1 MKILLVANPKMYFG
15 VDLLFRI
22 PNLGLCSLAANIN
35 RKEND
40 VKVVDLIVSGKN
52 PLKYFSKLIKDYSPD
67 LVGFTCMA
75 FQYSDTMNYVKYLK
89 HVKPNIIT
97 VLGGYYPTVDYET
110 IIQSQD
116 IDYIDFIIIGE
127 GEISFNRLI
136 DSLNGK
142 RNFSDISGLIF
153 KDGKNVIINKQTKLA
168 NLEEINLPDRSVRL
182 LRKGFYCSGYKADAV
197 ETSRGCVYDC
207 GFCCINRMYGKNY
220 RKFSLDR
227 VIADIKN
234 AQKFG
239 AEAIM
244 FSDDNITLDGN
255 RFLELCY
262 RIKDEKL
269 NNIKYLV
276 QASVNGIIR
285 TPKLPE
291 AMRQAGIEWVFLGI
305 ENANNSMLSFIN
317 KDSQLNPSDTEE
329 VVKSLNRNNIITIGG
344 FILGYPDDT
353 EETLR
358 YNFEFAK
365 RIGVAIPIF
374 NTLTPYPNTKVREEL
389 LKQNLI
395 TNLNDYSRY
404 DCWEVNIRTKYLT
417 TEQIYKIRH
426 ELEARYPIEYGTL
439 KELIKRYPLFML
451 KMLWRFLTFKPRD
464 LYKYFT
470 GAGSL
475 WGRRSV
481 SYVR

>member
-1 MKILLVANPKMYFG
+1 MYFG

-22 PNLGLCSLAANIN
+22 PNLGLCSLAGNIN
-35 RKEND
+35 KKEND
-40 VKVVDLIVSGKN
+40 VKVVDLIVSGRN
-52 PLKYFSKLIKDYSPD
+52 PMKYFMKIVKDYSPD
-67 LVGFTCMA
+67 IVGFTCMA
-75 FQYSDTMNYVKYLK
+75 FQYSDTMKYIRYLK
-89 HVKPNIIT
+89 KTNPKIIT

-110 IIQSQD
+110 IIQSDD
-116 IDYIDFIIIGE
+116 IKYIDFIIIGE
-127 GEISFNRLI
+127 GELSFRKLI
-136 DSLNGK
+136 DSLN
-142 RNFSDISGLIF
+142 RNKDFSNISGLIY
-153 KDGKNVIINKQTKLA
+153 KDGKDILINKERNLS
-168 NLEEINLPDRSVRL
+168 NLEEINFPDRSARL
-182 LRKGFYCSGYKADAV
+182 LTKGFYCSGYKADAV
-197 ETSRGCVYDC
+197 ETSRGCVYNC
-207 GFCCINRMYGKNY
+207 SFCCINKMYGKNY
-220 RKFSLDR
+220 RKYSIER
-227 VIADIKN
+227 IINDIRD

-255 RFLELCY
+255 RFLELCH
-262 RIKDEKL
+262 RIKEEKL

-276 QASVNGIIR
+276 QASINGIKR

-291 AMRQAGIEWVFLGI
+291 AMREAGVEWVFLGI
-305 ENANNSMLSFIN
+305 ENANEKMLSFIN
-317 KDSQLNPSDTEE
+317 KDSQLNQTDTEE
-329 VVKSLNRNNIITIGG
+329 VVKSLNRNKIITIGG

-374 NTLTPYPNTKVREEL
+374 NILTPYPNTKIREEL

-395 TNLNDYSRY
+395 TNLYDYSKY
-404 DCWEVNIRTKYLT
+404 DCWEVNVRTKYLT

-451 KMLWRFLTFKPRD
+451 KMLWRFLTFKPKD

-470 GAGSL
+470 GAGSF
-475 WGRRSV
+475 WGKRKTVYAR
-481 SYVR
+481 